1 MENVFLEETPKI
13 MMQYKKCSQTVSEML
28 TDRGYENICYQPE
41 AMKIVGEKND
51 HTMHVCFNKKK
62 GLGVHDIRDILEE
75 IKEENEADR
84 VILVYESSVTYYAKQ
99 AIKEY
104 NNVET
109 FQAKR
114 LYYNVTKHVLVPQHR
129 VMDSEETD
137 QFLLKHSVH
146 LNQCPKILRTDPV
159 AKYYGATPGEL
170 VEIKRSSPEGQSYFV
185 YRVVE

>member
-1 MENVFLEETPKI
+1 
-13 MMQYKKCSQTVSEML
+13 
-28 TDRGYENICYQPE
+28 
-41 AMKIVGEKND
+41 
-51 HTMHVCFNKKK
+51 
-62 GLGVHDIRDILEE
+62 
-75 IKEENEADR
+75 

-159 AKYYGATPGEL
+159 VKYYGATPGEL
-170 VEIKRSSPEGQSYFV
+170 VEIKRSSPEGQAYFV